1 MNIMVWSNFSKRKN
15 STKQPTGGTSV
26 TVTLKDQ
33 CSILSPVFIL
43 NTLDFTINYVEAFG
57 HYYFADVTNLDGNRS
72 EISCTIDH
80 LASFKSNI
88 SAYTGLV
95 EYTSASS
102 NIMITDPRNR
112 PTVEVANAHV
122 SKAFDFSTSTTGCYI
137 VGVAAKGGVKSGAT
151 TFYALSSAGFSD
163 ICDKIYDSGLW
174 SQMWNQFNGVQN
186 AILTCFWVPFD
197 LTFVSTYFTGGAIVN
212 FCIGDEVVAASDC
225 YNIASRIHTGGLATP
240 GSISVTFPFQFG
252 GVQVPNY
259 VYKAPY
265 TTITLYLPFVGEIE
279 LPADIAAD
287 NPKFT
292 IDYQMDILTGDII
305 YYLNG
310 EEAGLIGTYTGNFA
324 SKVPVAGATYDAIG
338 VVRGA
343 ITTAI
348 GLGGTFVNP
357 TAGIAGMFAG
367 VGSAVNSLRLNSQS
381 NGSISSALGGLF
393 IDEAQID
400 VHTALPAEPALDS
413 WKAEQGMPY
422 FKTST
427 LSSLSGYIKCS
438 NASVDIPG
446 DGAEQ
451 DAVNS
456 YLNSGFYLE

>member
-1 MNIMVWSNFSKRKN
+1 MQIKVWSNFSKRKN
-15 STKQPTGGTSV
+15 STKQPAAGT
-26 TVTLKDQ
+26 TVNVVLKEE
-33 CSILSPVFIL
+33 CSIKSPVFIL

-57 HYYFADVTNLDGNRS
+57 NYYFADVVNLDGNRS
-72 EISCTIDH
+72 EIHCELDRMAT
-80 LASFKSNI
+80 FKSSI
-88 SAYTGLV
+88 SAYKGFV
-95 EYTSASS
+95 EYAASS
-102 NIMITDPRNR
+102 SNVMITDPRNR
-112 PTVEVANAHV
+112 PTVEVANSHV
-122 SKAFDFSTSTTGCYI
+122 SKAFDFSTSSTGCYI

-151 TFYALSSAGFSD
+151 TFYVLSSAGFSD
-163 ICDKIYDSGLW
+163 ICNSIYDSSLW
-174 SQMWNQFNGVQN
+174 EQMWNQFNGVQN
-186 AILTCFWVPFD
+186 AILSCFWVPFD
-197 LTFVSTYFTGGAIVN
+197 IGFVSQYFTSNTPGN
-212 FCIGDEVVAASDC
+212 FYIGDETIAASDC

-310 EEAGLIGTYTGNFA
+310 DEAGLIGTYTGNFA

-343 ITTAI
+343 ISTVI
-348 GLGGTFVNP
+348 GLGGSFINP
-357 TAGIAGMFAG
+357 VAGMAGMFAG

-400 VHTALPAEPALDS
+400 VHTALPAEPVLDS
-413 WKAEQGMPY
+413 FKAEQGMPY
-422 FKTST
+422 FKTET
-427 LSSLSGYIKCS
+427 LSNLSGYIKCS
-438 NASVDIPG
+438 NASVDIAG
-446 DGAEQ
+446 DGEEQ
-451 DAVNS
+451 DTVNS